1 MERMRPSAAEPT
13 PRMRPVT
20 TLHAVVEG
28 SLGTET
34 PTVLIHGVGSDLMR
48 WNPVIGPLAAKGTVV
63 RYDLRGHG
71 ASVKPA
77 GPYDIGDL
85 VADHVR
91 LMSELGIAKANIVGF
106 SLGGL
111 IAQAIALGHPD
122 MVDKLVILSAVAGRT
137 ESQRAAV
144 LDRLRAVEAG
154 GPAVVADSGARWYT
168 DDFRE
173 KHPDIVRA
181 HLERFVKND
190 PAAYAAA
197 FQVLATTDLID
208 ELHRITAPT
217 LIMTGALDVG
227 SPPEMA
233 GAMNERIKG
242 SRLVVV
248 EGVKHAI
255 FEEAADVVA
264 STIRDFLHPS
274 QEDPR
279 VSPSHL
285 AISSGD

>member
-1 MERMRPSAAEPT
+1 M
-13 PRMRPVT
+13 
-20 TLHAVVEG
+20 
-28 SLGTET
+28 
-34 PTVLIHGVGSDLMR
+34 
-48 WNPVIGPLAAKGTVV
+48 
-63 RYDLRGHG
+63 
-71 ASVKPA
+71 KPA
-77 GPYDIGDL
+77 GPYNIGDF

-91 LMSELGIAKANIVGF
+91 LMSELGIARANIVGF

-111 IAQAIALGHPD
+111 IAQATALRHPD
-122 MVDKLVILSAVAGRT
+122 MVEKLVILSAVAGRT

-154 GPAVVADSGARWYT
+154 GPAFVAGGGSRWYT
-168 DDFRE
+168 DGFRA

-197 FQVLATTDLID
+197 FRVLATTDLID

-233 GAMNERIKG
+233 EAMNKRITG
-242 SRLVVV
+242 SQLVVV

-255 FEEAADVVA
+255 FEEAADIVA
-264 STIRDFLHPS
+264 TTIRDFLH
-274 QEDPR
+274 
-279 VSPSHL
+279 SP
-285 AISSGD
+285 